1 MLPGAFC
8 ILLISDLYLPALFQ
22 RLQVQQ
28 TVLSLSRELQN
39 NYFQLFILVNSINSF
54 LNRYIIC
61 YIALMKYPSISL
73 DFPSAVITLLMT
85 KLCNLVFQM

>member
-1 MLPGAFC
+1 MLPGAFW
-8 ILLISDLYLPALFQ
+8 ILLISDLYLPVLFQ

-39 NYFQLFILVNSINSF
+39 NYFQLFVLVNSIHSF
-54 LNRYIIC
+54 LNIYVIC
-61 YIALMKYPSISL
+61 YIALMKYPSIS
-73 DFPSAVITLLMT
+73 FYFSSAAITVLMT